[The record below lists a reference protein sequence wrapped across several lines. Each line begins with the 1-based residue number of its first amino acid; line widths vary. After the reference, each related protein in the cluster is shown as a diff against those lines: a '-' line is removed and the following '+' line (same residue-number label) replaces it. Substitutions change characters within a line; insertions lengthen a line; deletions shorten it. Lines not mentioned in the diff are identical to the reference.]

1 MFGIRTPAKRPNE
14 LDRESSP
21 NERAMAGPSRVR
33 RSIGEWEAENQDLD
47 PGAQNKKTNQ
57 AQTRNEILENVT
69 NRKDAYKA
77 GESGLQ
83 EVICAMS
90 GRQKWQQNKERAWSF
105 TEVSISTRAA
115 QVSTIILNLWDDG
128 EYSKTWRGMSTETKD
143 KSVDQMLQAG
153 NLDQSGI

>member
-57 AQTRNEILENVT
+57 AQTRGVKKPKNLKTTWHVVAEGDKKSTNQLDENLRDT
-69 NRKDAYKA
+69 KTFHR
-77 GESGLQ
+77 
-83 EVICAMS
+83 
-90 GRQKWQQNKERAWSF
+90 
-105 TEVSISTRAA
+105 TPPAA
-115 QVSTIILNLWDDG
+115 AAD
-128 EYSKTWRGMSTETKD
+128 TWKQRY
-143 KSVDQMLQAG
+143 
-153 NLDQSGI
+153 